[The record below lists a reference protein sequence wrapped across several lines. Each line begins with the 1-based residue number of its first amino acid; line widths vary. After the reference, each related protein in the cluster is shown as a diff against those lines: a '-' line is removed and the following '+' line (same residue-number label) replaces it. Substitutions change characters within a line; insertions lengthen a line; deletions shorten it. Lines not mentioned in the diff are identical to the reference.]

1 MNNLR
6 KATASLLA
14 VSDSDETTFGTPIV
28 MDIVVSNEETE
39 NNNADDNTN
48 TDNPDTTLD
57 EEEKKEEK
65 EELTYEEEIE
75 RVGQLLFEYAFRK
88 GYKRSYD
95 EFGEDLVEAL
105 HCEHLIF
112 DKEIE
117 EETEEDAEEE
127 IMNFNG
133 GDFYVT
139 DII

>member
-28 MDIVVSNEETE
+28 MDIVVSSEETE

-57 EEEKKEEK
+57 EEEKKE
-65 EELTYEEEIE
+65 LTYEEEIE
-75 RVGQLLFEYAFRK
+75 RVGQLLFEYAFKK

-112 DKEIE
+112 DKE
-117 EETEEDAEEE
+117 TKEDTEEE

-133 GDFYVT
+133 DDFYVT